1 MANKFFPCPILKKC
15 IRKWSQARAQFCDSS
30 FKIDSTH
37 HEYGSITPV
46 RKWRVQKN
54 VCKLV
59 SRKNQICKYI
69 YGCIYTRRFDE
80 ASPITELLSFRH
92 IFTSYSIFYLIHNFK
107 KLLKYRKIGK
117 KYISPTIH
125 NTILGITKYLLYAHN
140 IMCTIVVRR
149 ILCRCP
155 KLHEIA
161 SEILQGIV

>member
-46 RKWRVQKN
+46 RKCRVQKKN
-54 VCKLV
+54 IYVHKLV
-59 SRKNQICKYI
+59 SRKNQICTYI
-69 YGCIYTRRFDE
+69 YGCIYTRQFDE

-92 IFTSYSIFYLIHNFK
+92 IFTAK
-107 KLLKYRKIGK
+107 KSKNRK
-117 KYISPTIH
+117 KYISPIH
-125 NTILGITKYLLYAHN
+125 NTILGITKYFMH
-140 IMCTIVVRR
+140 IICTIVVRR